1 MAKGRPL
8 VAIVGRPNVGKSTL
22 FNRLVGERRA
32 VVYDVPGTTRDRIY
46 GTVEWQ
52 GRVFDIVDT
61 GGLDPTAGQSGRE
74 PLSVDSADFIE
85 AIREQVQA
93 AVQEADAVLFV
104 VDARDGVT
112 PADEQVAEVLRRL
125 QKPKDGAMHPPVLLV
140 VNKVDDVPN
149 PAEIMEFYRLGFGD
163 PLPISALHGKGVGDM
178 LDRLLE
184 VLPYAPRYR
193 EEEED
198 EAIRVAIVGRPN
210 VGKSSLLNRLVG
222 QERVLVS
229 PIPGTTRDAIDT
241 PIRYYGRDIFLVDTA
256 GIRRRGR
263 IEMGV
268 EKFSVLRALRA
279 LQRADVALLVIDATE
294 GVVAQDQHIAGF
306 IVDAGVSAIIV
317 VNKWDA
323 IEKDEFTINRYT
335 EYVRAR
341 LKFLDYAPILFVS
354 AKTGQRVSRILPT
367 VLEVADARR
376 QRIPTS
382 RLNRILQQAMEAH
395 PPPGKGG
402 KVFKIYFAAQVGK
415 PPPTIVLHVNDPDLA
430 HFSYLRYLENRI
442 REEFPYPG
450 TPIRFILRKRERKA
464 RNRQAAANKAKS

>member
-1 MAKGRPL
+1 MARRPL
-8 VAIVGRPNVGKSTL
+8 VALVGRPNVGKSTL

-52 GRVFDIVDT
+52 GRVFDVVDT
-61 GGLDPTAGQSGRE
+61 GGLDPTAGQRGRE
-74 PLSVDSADFIE
+74 PLSVDSAAFVE

-93 AVQEADAVLFV
+93 AIQEADAILFV

-112 PADEQVAEVLRRL
+112 LADEQVAELLRRL
-125 QKPKDGAMHPPVLLV
+125 QKPRDGAMHPPVLLV
-140 VNKVDDVPN
+140 VNKVDQPIDPG
-149 PAEIMEFYRLGFGD
+149 ELTEFYRLGFGE

-178 LDRLLE
+178 LDRLMT
-184 VLPYAPRYR
+184 VLPHAPRFR

-198 EAIRVAIVGRPN
+198 VVRVAIVGRPN

-222 QERVLVS
+222 QERALVS
-229 PIPGTTRDAIDT
+229 DIPGTTRDAIDT
-241 PIRYYGRDIFLVDTA
+241 PLRYYGRDILLVDTA

-263 IEMGV
+263 IEPGV

-294 GVVAQDQHIAGF
+294 GVTAQDAHIGGF
-306 IVDAGVSAIIV
+306 IQDAGVSAIIV

-335 EYVRAR
+335 EHVRAR

-354 AKTGQRVSRILPT
+354 ARTGQRVSRILPT
-367 VLEVADARR
+367 VLEVADARK

-382 RLNRILQQAMEAH
+382 RLNRIIQRAMEAQ

-402 KVFKIYFAAQVGK
+402 KVFKVYFAAQVGD

-442 REEFPYPG
+442 REEFPFPG
-450 TPIRFILRKRERKA
+450 TPIRFLVRQRERKA
-464 RNRQAAANKAKS
+464 SRRRVAS